1 MVDEIFTLVCPRT
14 VPTPEHTFLKI
25 ILDLVMRFSLK
36 RIEFNFVKSAF
47 CNGILIFVKPGD
59 VSNLKKVELLN

>member
-1 MVDEIFTLVCPRT
+1 MRYSLWY
-14 VPTPEHTFLKI
+14 VPELYRLPSILFLKI
-25 ILDLVMRFSLK
+25 ILDLVIMRFSLK

-59 VSNLKKVELLN
+59 VSNLKKVELP